1 MPDHVAMVVSRSS
14 SDHPTTVGR
23 LVAAI
28 EQRGLTVFARFDHAA
43 AARDAGL
50 ELGEELVVVFGNPQ
64 SGTPLM
70 QSDPR
75 VGIELPLRILV
86 WDSPDGVRLGYNDP
100 RELGGEYELGDH
112 GEILE
117 RMAGLLQ
124 QLVAEAAG

>member
-1 MPDHVAMVVSRSS
+1 MVVSRSA
-14 SDHPTTVGR
+14 SDHVTTVER
-23 LVAAI
+23 LLAAI

-43 AARDAGL
+43 AAREAGL

-64 SGTPLM
+64 AGTLLM

-86 WDSPDGVRLGYNDP
+86 WEGSDGVQLAYDDP
-100 RELGGEYELGDH
+100 RELAGEYDLADR

-117 RMAGLLQ
+117 RMAGLLE